1 MRRHVT
7 VTGCTDDELAAQV
20 AALLELYGRSSPNPD
35 LLLTG
40 LPVLLGALR
49 RALQAGPQQQPLAER
64 LSGLINKLSRWELEP
79 PHVAHPLVSRIQ
91 GLHMASH

>member
-1 MRRHVT
+1 M
-7 VTGCTDDELAAQV
+7 GCTDDGSAAQV
-20 AALLELYGRSSPNPD
+20 AALLELYGRSLPNPD

-64 LSGLINKLSRWELEP
+64 LSGLINKLSR
-79 PHVAHPLVSRIQ
+79 
-91 GLHMASH
+91 